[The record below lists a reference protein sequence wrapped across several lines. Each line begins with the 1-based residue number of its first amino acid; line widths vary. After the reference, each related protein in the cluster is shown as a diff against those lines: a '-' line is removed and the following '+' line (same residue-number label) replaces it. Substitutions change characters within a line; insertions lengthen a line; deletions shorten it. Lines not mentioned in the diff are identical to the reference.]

1 MAYQTGTVNSLA
13 DIQTVIRTFLTGN
26 GWTWDAGTSTIYKG
40 TVFVQFVAP
49 TADKVL
55 FRGTTALSAGLLT
68 GNTVGMGRMVPVG
81 TGNLPVPLTF
91 PADYWAFLNDD
102 EFYFVV
108 RYDVVRFQFVTWG
121 KSSVDVGA
129 AGTGTYLSGTVTG
142 ADFSSSS
149 ERAAGIIITPSTGG
163 TSITSSGSRSAA
175 PFWMTVQNVGIG
187 KNLTTDYVHTN
198 FGIPSWDLGVMTTSS
213 AYTSVGNQYAGNLQ
227 SVIPNAW
234 NGESPL
240 LPIRAYKR
248 LPESMVALV
257 LDLQHARQCRVD
269 NFNDAEIISIG
280 SDQWQVFPFHRKN
293 PAARNGSEGYDF
305 IDHTGTLG
313 WAIRKVD

>member
-26 GWTWDAGTSTIYKG
+26 GWTWDAGSSTIYKG

-68 GNTVGMGRMVPVG
+68 GNTVGMGRMLPVN

-121 KSSVDVGA
+121 KSLVDVGA

-142 ADFSSSS
+142 ADFHASSPGGF
-149 ERAAGIIITPSTGG
+149 AAGITITPSTGG
-163 TSITSSGSRSAA
+163 RLTQYGSRSAA
-175 PFWMTVQNVGIG
+175 PFWMTVQDVSFGI
-187 KNLTTDYVHTN
+187 NLTTDYVHTD
-198 FGIPSWDLGVMTTSS
+198 FGTPSWDLGVTTGS
-213 AYTSVGNQYAGNLQ
+213 AYNSVGNRYAGNLQ
-227 SVIPNAW
+227 SGIPNAW

-240 LPIRAYKR
+240 LPIRAYK
-248 LPESMVALV
+248 LLSESKIALV

-269 NFNDAEIISIG
+269 NFNYAEIISIG
-280 SDQWQVFPFHRKN
+280 SDQWQVFPFHRKDL
-293 PAARNGSEGYDF
+293 AARDGGGASGF
-305 IDHTGTLG
+305 IDHTGTFG

>member
-13 DIQTVIRTFLTGN
+13 DIQTVIQTFLTGN
-26 GWTWDAGTSTIYKG
+26 GWTWDAGSSTIYKG

-68 GNTVGMGRMVPVG
+68 GNTVGMGRMVPYLE
-81 TGNLPVPLTF
+81 GNLPVPLTF

-129 AGTGTYLSGTVTG
+129 AGAGTYLSGTVTG
-142 ADFSSSS
+142 ADFASVGN
-149 ERAAGIIITPSTGG
+149 RAAGIMITPSTGG
-163 TSITSSGSRSAA
+163 TSGVATGSRSAA
-175 PFWMTVQNVGIG
+175 PFWMTEQNVSGG
-187 KNLTTDYVHTN
+187 RNLTTDYVHTD
-198 FGIPSWDLGVMTTSS
+198 FGTPSWDLGVG
-213 AYTSVGNQYAGNLQ
+213 AGGYTSVGNRYAGNLQ

-248 LPESMVALV
+248 LSESKIALV

-269 NFNDAEIISIG
+269 NFNDAEIINIG

-293 PAARNGSEGYDF
+293 ISARDGGGESGF
-305 IDHTGTLG
+305 IDHTGTFG

>member
-13 DIQTVIRTFLTGN
+13 DIQTVIQTFLTGN
-26 GWTWDAGTSTIYKG
+26 GWTWDAGSSTIYKG

-68 GNTVGMGRMVPVG
+68 GNTVGMGRVTSLFGGKPP
-81 TGNLPVPLTF
+81 LSLTF

-129 AGTGTYLSGTVTG
+129 AGAGTYLSGTVTG
-142 ADFSSSS
+142 AEYYSD
-149 ERAAGIIITPSTGG
+149 AGVITITPSAGG
-163 TSITSSGSRSAA
+163 GGGSRSAA
-175 PFWMTVQNVGIG
+175 PFWMTGQNVGSGID
-187 KNLTTDYVHTN
+187 LTTDYVHTD
-198 FGIPSWDLGVMTTSS
+198 FGTPSWDLGVLAGT
-213 AYTSVGNQYAGNLQ
+213 YTSVGNRYAGNLQ

-240 LPIRAYKR
+240 LPIRAYK
-248 LPESMVALV
+248 LLSESKIALV

-293 PAARNGSEGYDF
+293 LAARDGGGEYGI

>member
-13 DIQTVIRTFLTGN
+13 DIQTVIQTFLTGN
-26 GWTWDAGTSTIYKG
+26 GWTWDAGSSTIYKG

-68 GNTVGMGRMVPVG
+68 GNTVGMGRMVTP
-81 TGNLPVPLTF
+81 TGSNLPVPLTF

-129 AGTGTYLSGTVTG
+129 AGAGTYLSGTVTG
-142 ADFSSSS
+142 ADFASVGDL
-149 ERAAGIIITPSTGG
+149 AAGIVITPSTGG
-163 TSITSSGSRSAA
+163 SSASSYGSRSTA
-175 PFWMTVQNVGIG
+175 PFWMTAQNTAR
-187 KNLTTDYVHTN
+187 NLTTDYVHTD
-198 FGIPSWDLGVMTTSS
+198 FGTPSWDLGVTTGGTY
-213 AYTSVGNQYAGNLQ
+213 ASVGNRYAGNLQ

-248 LPESMVALV
+248 LSESKIALV

-269 NFNDAEIISIG
+269 NFNDAEVISIG

-293 PAARNGSEGYDF
+293 FAARNGGGEHGY
-305 IDHTGTLG
+305 IDHTGTFG

>member
-26 GWTWDAGTSTIYKG
+26 GWTWDAGSSTIYKG

-49 TADKVL
+49 TVDKVL

-68 GNTVGMGRMVPVG
+68 GNTVGMGRMVPVN

-129 AGTGTYLSGTVTG
+129 AGAGTYLSGTVTG
-142 ADFSSSS
+142 ADFSAGYGNL
-149 ERAAGIIITPSTGG
+149 AAGIAITPSTGG
-163 TSITSSGSRSAA
+163 RLSWEGSRSAA
-175 PFWMTVQNVGIG
+175 PFWMTVWGPEGGV
-187 KNLTTDYVHTN
+187 NLTTDYVHTN
-198 FGIPSWDLGVMTTSS
+198 FGTPSWGLGE
-213 AYTSVGNQYAGNLQ
+213 ANGYNGYISVGNRYAGNLQ
-227 SVIPNAW
+227 SAIPNAW

-248 LPESMVALV
+248 LSESKIALV

-269 NFNDAEIISIG
+269 NFNDAEIVSIG
-280 SDQWQVFPFHRKN
+280 SDQWQVFPFHRRDF
-293 PAARNGSEGYDF
+293 AARNGSVGSDY
-305 IDHTGTLG
+305 IDHTGTFG
-313 WAIRKVD
+313 WAIRKID

>member
-13 DIQTVIRTFLTGN
+13 DIQTVIQTFLTGN
-26 GWTWDAGTSTIYKG
+26 GWTWDAGANTIYKD

-49 TADKVL
+49 TVDKVL

-68 GNTVGMGRMVPVG
+68 GNTVGMGRMATPVG
-81 TGNLPVPLTF
+81 SETPVLLTF

-108 RYDVVRFQFVTWG
+108 RHGVVRFQFVTWG

-129 AGTGTYLSGTVTG
+129 AGAGTYLSGTVTG
-142 ADFSSSS
+142 ADRYAS
-149 ERAAGIIITPSTGG
+149 AGGIIITPSTGAAG
-163 TSITSSGSRSAA
+163 YRSAA
-175 PFWMTVQNVGIG
+175 PFWMTVQSVGDG
-187 KNLTTDYVHTN
+187 VNLTTDYVHTN
-198 FGIPSWDLGVMTTSS
+198 FGTPSWDLGVTTGGS
-213 AYTSVGNQYAGNLQ
+213 YTSVGNRYAGNLQ

-240 LPIRAYKR
+240 LPIRAYK
-248 LPESMVALV
+248 LLSESKIALV

-269 NFNDAEIISIG
+269 YFNDAEIISIG

-293 PAARNGSEGYDF
+293 LAARNGSGAF
-305 IDHTGTLG
+305 LIDHTGTFG